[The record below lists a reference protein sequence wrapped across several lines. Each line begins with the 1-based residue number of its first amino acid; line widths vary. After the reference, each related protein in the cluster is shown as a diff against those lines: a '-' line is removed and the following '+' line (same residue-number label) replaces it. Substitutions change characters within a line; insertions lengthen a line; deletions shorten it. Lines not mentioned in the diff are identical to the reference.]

1 MRNRSQRSTAAFR
14 TLRRNFQQK
23 ETGTVSSEICGKT
36 PEPLWPEG
44 NPEAIDLDMIREAL
58 RGLRFGQV
66 TIIVQDG
73 VIIQVDRMERR
84 RLK

>member
-1 MRNRSQRSTAAFR
+1 MSSDNRND
-14 TLRRNFQQK
+14 
-23 ETGTVSSEICGKT
+23 
-36 PEPLWPEG
+36 PEPDAQKFDG
-44 NPEAIDLDMIREAL
+44 GMSVDDLDVVRDAL

-73 VIIQVDRMERR
+73 VIIQVDRMERK